1 MNDDSSEEEKQN
13 FLRENILERGYD
25 PNIFVDFLIGK
36 KGEDGADVGNWSM
49 RDLQI
54 VVQEFISMQSNN
66 FNPPPQE
73 QPNINNNINNNTN
86 NNPLQN
92 TVKNDPLVNPVTTP
106 QVTNYNDPLQAPK
119 PKIKNDPLQSTQTQK
134 KKTVKYD
141 PLSGTVQQEKEKEKE
156 KEPPKKQN
164 SSMASF
170 FSNSNTNQTQTQNNN
185 STPLIKQQPQVQ
197 PQMMPQMQ
205 NQFPPQYFNQMPN
218 FQNPLQPNQFNPQ
231 FQPQMMQGQFP
242 QLMIPNQQQNNIPNQ
257 TPNFNVNNINNNIQN
272 NNKEIKAPMFPQP
285 QPQPQNQSPKNEQT
299 KEKEKQESENKNP
312 QPTKSQPMPEPP
324 KSSARD
330 DLGILYG
337 IIYNPT
343 EECKFVDKTP
353 LGISDSPN
361 IQVGFPEKVEGGF
374 FSKSYVTYLVTT
386 FPLNIKVRRRYSDFQ
401 WLRQVM
407 STLYT
412 GCVIPTTPRK
422 NKIGSD
428 KFGDAF
434 LQKRMRTLEKFL
446 NHLLMNPMIKYSQLF
461 YDFVSIENEADFNKK
476 KKEYEKKKPPQN
488 VNENQSFSGRAN
500 VDVKK
505 EKEIFFE
512 NIKDN
517 ISYNETLLT
526 KLNENF
532 KLLKVQIENITLKI
546 DEIAQNWNELYKT
559 STKYFDGDDI
569 SQTYD
574 NMSKLFTNWSDAL
587 KRHSNV
593 IHIDIREYF
602 KYVKNNFKSMKD
614 LVSIVDANKST
625 FNKNEKSLISKK
637 EELFRKGDV
646 TKWEL
651 NLEDRDKADSLLRDK
666 NAALKK
672 IIPKETTN
680 VIGIKKVY
688 GYYLNRI
695 IEEYERLKIIN
706 SVLHRKNII
715 NACDKLTEIYG
726 DFQKSIADIINFFIS
741 KDRNIR
747 NIINVNL

>member
-13 FLRENILERGYD
+13 FLRENILDKGYD

-54 VVQEFISMQSNN
+54 VVNEFISMQSNAYN
-66 FNPPPQE
+66 SPQG
-73 QPNINNNINNNTN
+73 QSNMDNNIN

-92 TVKNDPLVNPVTTP
+92 TVKNDPLANPVPTP
-106 QVTNYNDPLQAPK
+106 QHQQYNDPLQAQK
-119 PKIKNDPLQSTQTQK
+119 PKFNNDPLQSTQHQK

-141 PLSGTVQQEKEKEKE
+141 PLSGSIPQEE
-156 KEPPKKQN
+156 EPPQKKQN

-170 FSNSNTNQTQTQNNN
+170 FSNNANQNKNNN
-185 STPLIKQQPQVQ
+185 VTPQIQIQPQIMPQMQ

-205 NQFPPQYFNQMPN
+205 NQFPPQFFNQIPN
-218 FQNPLQPNQFNPQ
+218 FQNPLMQNQFNPQ

-242 QLMIPNQQQNNIPNQ
+242 QLIIPNQQQNIVQNP
-257 TPNFNVNNINNNIQN
+257 INNATQKNTQEVKPQIPQ
-272 NNKEIKAPMFPQP
+272 QP
-285 QPQPQNQSPKNEQT
+285 QPPKNEPI
-299 KEKEKQESENKNP
+299 KQNQEAENKNQPSSQNQNKNPLPNKP
-312 QPTKSQPMPEPP
+312 QPEPQKSDG
-324 KSSARD
+324 KD
-330 DLGILYG
+330 DMGIAYG
-337 IIYNPT
+337 IIYSPT

-353 LGISDSPN
+353 LGISDSPYM
-361 IQVGFPEKVEGGF
+361 QVGFPEKVEGGF
-374 FSKSYVTYLVTT
+374 FSKSYVTYLITT

-401 WLRQVM
+401 WLRQIM
-407 STLYT
+407 SNLYI
-412 GCVIPTTPRK
+412 GCVIPTIPRK

-461 YDFVSIENEADFNKK
+461 YDFISIENEADFNKK
-476 KKEYEKKKPPQN
+476 KKEYDKMKPPQN
-488 VNENQSFSGRAN
+488 INENQSFSGKAN

-505 EKEIFFE
+505 EKETFFE

-517 ISYNETLLT
+517 ISYNETLFT

-532 KLLKVQIENITLKI
+532 KLLKVQIENISLKI

-574 NMSKLFTNWSDAL
+574 HMCKLFTNWSDTI
-587 KRHSNV
+587 KRHCNV

-614 LVSIVDANKST
+614 LVSIVESNKYHY
-625 FNKNEKSLISKK
+625 NKNERYLINKK
-637 EELFRKGDV
+637 EDLFRKGDIN
-646 TKWEL
+646 KWEL
-651 NLEDRDKADSLLRDK
+651 TPNDRDNANKLLQDK
-666 NAALKK
+666 NSALMK
-672 IIPKETTN
+672 IIPKETNN
-680 VIGIKKVY
+680 VINIKKIY

-695 IEEYERLKIIN
+695 IDEYERLKLIN
-706 SVLHRKNII
+706 SSLHKKNLL
-715 NACDKLTEIYG
+715 NACDKITEIYG
-726 DFQKSIADIINFFIS
+726 DFQKGTAEIINFFNS
-741 KDRNIR
+741 KDKNGPNI
-747 NIINVNL
+747 NLIPI

>member
-13 FLRENILERGYD
+13 FLRENILDKGYD

-54 VVQEFISMQSNN
+54 VVNEFISMQSNAYN
-66 FNPPPQE
+66 SPQG
-73 QPNINNNINNNTN
+73 QSNMDNNIN

-92 TVKNDPLVNPVTTP
+92 TVKNDPLANPVPTP
-106 QVTNYNDPLQAPK
+106 QHQQYNDPLQAQK
-119 PKIKNDPLQSTQTQK
+119 PKFNNDPLQSTQHQK

-141 PLSGTVQQEKEKEKE
+141 PLSGSIPQEE
-156 KEPPKKQN
+156 EPPQKKQN

-170 FSNSNTNQTQTQNNN
+170 FSNNANQNKNNN
-185 STPLIKQQPQVQ
+185 VTPQIQIQPQIMPQMQ

-205 NQFPPQYFNQMPN
+205 NQFPPQFFNQIPN
-218 FQNPLQPNQFNPQ
+218 FQNPLMQNQFNPQ

-242 QLMIPNQQQNNIPNQ
+242 QLIIPNQQQNIVPN
-257 TPNFNVNNINNNIQN
+257 PINNATQKNTQEVKPQIPQ
-272 NNKEIKAPMFPQP
+272 QP
-285 QPQPQNQSPKNEQT
+285 QPPKNEPI
-299 KEKEKQESENKNP
+299 KQNQEAENKNQPSSQNQNKNPIPNKP
-312 QPTKSQPMPEPP
+312 QPEPP
-324 KSSARD
+324 KSDGKD
-330 DLGILYG
+330 DMGIAYG
-337 IIYNPT
+337 IIYSPT
-343 EECKFVDKTP
+343 EECKFIDKTP
-353 LGISDSPN
+353 LGISDSPYM
-361 IQVGFPEKVEGGF
+361 QVGFPEKVEGGF
-374 FSKSYVTYLVTT
+374 FSKSYVTYLITT

-401 WLRQVM
+401 WLRQIM
-407 STLYT
+407 SNLYI
-412 GCVIPTTPRK
+412 GCVIPTIPRK

-461 YDFVSIENEADFNKK
+461 YDFISIENEADFNKK
-476 KKEYEKKKPPQN
+476 KKEYDKMKPPQN
-488 VNENQSFSGRAN
+488 INENQSFSGRAN

-505 EKEIFFE
+505 EKETFFE

-517 ISYNETLLT
+517 ISYNETLFT

-532 KLLKVQIENITLKI
+532 KLLKVQIENISLKI

-574 NMSKLFTNWSDAL
+574 HMCKLFTNWSDTI
-587 KRHSNV
+587 KRHCNV

-614 LVSIVDANKST
+614 LVSIVETNKNT
-625 FNKNEKSLISKK
+625 FNKNERYLINKK
-637 EELFRKGDV
+637 EDLFRKGDV
-646 TKWEL
+646 NKWEL
-651 NLEDRDKADSLLRDK
+651 CLEDRDKANALLQDK

-672 IIPKETTN
+672 IIPRETNN
-680 VIGIKKVY
+680 VIAMKKVY

-706 SVLHRKNII
+706 SVLHRKNTVII
-715 NACDKLTEIYG
+715 CDKIAEIYG
-726 DFQKSIADIINFFIS
+726 DYQKSITDIINSVVS
-741 KDRNIR
+741 KDKNIR
-747 NIINVNL
+747 SIINVNL

>member
-13 FLRENILERGYD
+13 FLRENILDKGYD

-54 VVQEFISMQSNN
+54 VVNEFISMQSNAYN
-66 FNPPPQE
+66 SPQG
-73 QPNINNNINNNTN
+73 QSNMDNNIN

-92 TVKNDPLVNPVTTP
+92 TVKNDPLANPVPTP
-106 QVTNYNDPLQAPK
+106 QHQQYNDPLQAQK
-119 PKIKNDPLQSTQTQK
+119 PKFNNDPLQSTQHQK

-141 PLSGTVQQEKEKEKE
+141 PLSGSIPQEE
-156 KEPPKKQN
+156 EPPQKKQN

-170 FSNSNTNQTQTQNNN
+170 FSNNANQNKNNN
-185 STPLIKQQPQVQ
+185 VTPQIQIQPQVMPQMQ

-205 NQFPPQYFNQMPN
+205 NQFPPQFFNQIPN
-218 FQNPLQPNQFNPQ
+218 FQNPLMQNQFNPQ

-242 QLMIPNQQQNNIPNQ
+242 QLIIPNQQQNIVPN
-257 TPNFNVNNINNNIQN
+257 PINNATQKNTQEVKPQIPQ
-272 NNKEIKAPMFPQP
+272 QP
-285 QPQPQNQSPKNEQT
+285 QPPKNEPI
-299 KEKEKQESENKNP
+299 KQNQEAENKNQPSSQNQNKNPLPNKP
-312 QPTKSQPMPEPP
+312 QPEPP
-324 KSSARD
+324 KSDGKD
-330 DLGILYG
+330 DMGIAYG
-337 IIYNPT
+337 IIYSPT

-353 LGISDSPN
+353 LGISDSPYM
-361 IQVGFPEKVEGGF
+361 QVGFPEKVEGGF
-374 FSKSYVTYLVTT
+374 FSKSYVTYLITT

-401 WLRQVM
+401 WLRQIM
-407 STLYT
+407 SNLYI
-412 GCVIPTTPRK
+412 GCVIPTIPRK

-461 YDFVSIENEADFNKK
+461 YDFISIENEADFNKK
-476 KKEYEKKKPPQN
+476 KKEYDKMKPPQN
-488 VNENQSFSGRAN
+488 INENQSFSGRAN

-505 EKEIFFE
+505 EKETFFE

-517 ISYNETLLT
+517 ISYNETLFT

-532 KLLKVQIENITLKI
+532 KLLKVQIENISLKI

-574 NMSKLFTNWSDAL
+574 HMCKLFTNWSDTI
-587 KRHSNV
+587 KRHCNV

-614 LVSIVDANKST
+614 LVSIVETNKNT
-625 FNKNEKSLISKK
+625 FNKNERYLINKK
-637 EELFRKGDV
+637 EDLFRKGDV
-646 TKWEL
+646 NKWEL
-651 NLEDRDKADSLLRDK
+651 CLEDRDKANALLQDK

-672 IIPKETTN
+672 IIPRETNN
-680 VIGIKKVY
+680 VIAMKKVY

-706 SVLHRKNII
+706 SVLHRKNTVII
-715 NACDKLTEIYG
+715 CDKIAEIYG
-726 DFQKSIADIINFFIS
+726 DYQKSITDIINSVVS
-741 KDRNIR
+741 KDKNIR
-747 NIINVNL
+747 SIINVNL

>member
-13 FLRENILERGYD
+13 FLRENILDKGYD

-49 RDLQI
+49 RDLQL
-54 VVQEFISMQSNN
+54 VVNEFISMQSNAYN
-66 FNPPPQE
+66 SPQG
-73 QPNINNNINNNTN
+73 QSNVDNNIN

-92 TVKNDPLVNPVTTP
+92 TVKNDPLANPVPTP
-106 QVTNYNDPLQAPK
+106 QHQQYNDPLQAQK
-119 PKIKNDPLQSTQTQK
+119 PKFNNDPLQSTQHQK

-141 PLSGTVQQEKEKEKE
+141 PLSGSIPQEE
-156 KEPPKKQN
+156 EPPQKKQN

-170 FSNSNTNQTQTQNNN
+170 FSNNANQNKNNN
-185 STPLIKQQPQVQ
+185 VTPQIQIQPQIMPQMQ

-205 NQFPPQYFNQMPN
+205 NQFPPQFFNQIPN
-218 FQNPLQPNQFNPQ
+218 FQNPLMQNQFNPQ

-242 QLMIPNQQQNNIPNQ
+242 QLIIPNQQKNIVPN
-257 TPNFNVNNINNNIQN
+257 PINNVTQKNTQEVKPQIPQ
-272 NNKEIKAPMFPQP
+272 QP
-285 QPQPQNQSPKNEQT
+285 QPPKNEPI
-299 KEKEKQESENKNP
+299 KQNQEAENKNQPSSQNQNKNPLPNKP
-312 QPTKSQPMPEPP
+312 QPEPP
-324 KSSARD
+324 KSDGKD
-330 DLGILYG
+330 DMGIAYG
-337 IIYNPT
+337 IIYSPT
-343 EECKFVDKTP
+343 EECKFIDKTP
-353 LGISDSPN
+353 LGISDSPYM
-361 IQVGFPEKVEGGF
+361 QVGFPEKVEGGF
-374 FSKSYVTYLVTT
+374 FSKSYVTYLITT

-401 WLRQVM
+401 WLRQIM
-407 STLYT
+407 SNLYI
-412 GCVIPTTPRK
+412 GCVIPTIPRK

-461 YDFVSIENEADFNKK
+461 YDFISIENEADFNKK
-476 KKEYEKKKPPQN
+476 KKEYDKMKPPQN
-488 VNENQSFSGRAN
+488 INENQSFSGRAN

-505 EKEIFFE
+505 EKETFFE

-517 ISYNETLLT
+517 ISYNETLFT

-532 KLLKVQIENITLKI
+532 KLLKVQIENISLKI

-574 NMSKLFTNWSDAL
+574 HMCKLFTNWSDTI
-587 KRHSNV
+587 KRHCNV

-614 LVSIVDANKST
+614 LVSIVETNKNT
-625 FNKNEKSLISKK
+625 FNKNERYLINKK
-637 EELFRKGDV
+637 EDLFRKGDV
-646 TKWEL
+646 NKWEL
-651 NLEDRDKADSLLRDK
+651 CLEDRDKANALLQDK

-672 IIPKETTN
+672 IIPRETNN
-680 VIGIKKVY
+680 VIAMKKVY

-706 SVLHRKNII
+706 SVLHRKNTVII
-715 NACDKLTEIYG
+715 CDKIAEIYG
-726 DFQKSIADIINFFIS
+726 DYQKSITDIINSVVS
-741 KDRNIR
+741 KDKNIR
-747 NIINVNL
+747 SIINVNL